1 MKYLEQK
8 NPPALFLFHGIKPNF
23 VNSVN
28 AYSGSEEFVV
38 FNIDLC
44 SEQQVQSFWLHY
56 AKFQEFFGMRE
67 KIHFVWHME
76 ILFDLKLYP
85 TEVSLDET

>member
-1 MKYLEQK
+1 MKYVVQK
-8 NPPALFLFHGIKPNF
+8 KKLKNPALFLFNGIKPNF

-67 KIHFVWHME
+67 RYIFSGIWKYYLI
-76 ILFDLKLYP
+76 
-85 TEVSLDET
+85 